1 MESYIFLI
9 IGLIAGAAI
18 GWLVASRRSGTLA
31 AGSDQGLVSAE
42 ALVAAQA
49 EVQTLRI
56 QLAST
61 EATANGLNAQLAQS
75 AAEKR
80 ERDERDREENK
91 LLQALAPVKVHLEQM
106 QLTVATLEKERTE
119 QFGSIQQQLKS
130 AIESDE
136 QLRKQ
141 TQALSQALT
150 SNNVRGVWGEAQ
162 LRKLVELA
170 GLIKHADFDEQATIS
185 TNAGAGRADM
195 VINLPGGKS
204 LAIDSKVPFSAYQEA
219 SAISELATG
228 EEAARRTR
236 LIGDHVKAVKAHI
249 DALGTKSYWSGL
261 DSSPDFVIAFIPS
274 ESLLSAALDADP
286 ALLEYAFKK
295 NVALASP
302 VSLFSV
308 LKTINF
314 IWRQNA
320 DESSVRNMIKLGK
333 ELYERVGKVAEH
345 ADKLG
350 RSITTTVKDYNQ
362 FVSSLEGRML
372 VTARKLNDLDEN
384 ALGTEEIQAPK
395 ELEVAPVQLTA
406 SELTSTPEIE
416 K

>member
-1 MESYIFLI
+1 MESFIFLG
-9 IGLIAGAAI
+9 IGLVVGALI
-18 GWLVASRRSGTLA
+18 GWLVASRKSGSTAVTDDSQELRVKLA
-31 AGSDQGLVSAE
+31 SAE
-42 ALVAAQA
+42 ATIA
-49 EVQTLRI
+49 
-56 QLAST
+56 
-61 EATANGLNAQLAQS
+61 GLNGQLAQN

-80 ERDERDREENK
+80 DRDERDREENK

-185 TNAGAGRADM
+185 TNSGAGRADM

-228 EEAARRTR
+228 EEAARRAR
-236 LIGDHVKAVKAHI
+236 LIAEHVKAVKAHI
-249 DALGTKSYWSGL
+249 DALGTKAYWSGL
-261 DSSPDFVIAFIPS
+261 DASPDFVIAFIPS

-350 RSITTTVKDYNQ
+350 RSITSTVKDYNQ

-384 ALGTEEIQAPK
+384 ALGTEEISAPK
-395 ELEVAPVQLTA
+395 ELEIAPVQLTA
-406 SELTSTPEIE
+406 SELAVTPEIE

>member
-1 MESYIFLI
+1 MESFIFLGV
-9 IGLIAGAAI
+9 GLAVGVLI
-18 GWLVASRRSGTLA
+18 GWLVASRKVVSQVA
-31 AGSDQGLVSAE
+31 SDDSND
-42 ALVAAQA
+42 
-49 EVQTLRI
+49 LRI
-56 QLAST
+56 QLAAAQ
-61 EATANGLNAQLAQS
+61 ATIVGLNGQLTQNAE
-75 AAEKR
+75 EKR
-80 ERDERDREENK
+80 GRDERDREENK

-106 QLTVATLEKERTE
+106 QLTVASLEKERTE
-119 QFGSIQQQLKS
+119 QFGSIQAQLKS

-185 TNAGAGRADM
+185 TNSGAGRADM

-236 LIGDHVKAVKAHI
+236 LIGEHVKAVKAHI

-261 DSSPDFVIAFIPS
+261 DASPDFVIAFIPS

-350 RSITTTVKDYNQ
+350 RSITSTVKDYNQ

-384 ALGTEEIQAPK
+384 ALGTEDIQAPK

-406 SELTSTPEIE
+406 SELTETPEIE

>member
-1 MESYIFLI
+1 MESFIFLG
-9 IGLIAGAAI
+9 IGLVVGALI
-18 GWLVASRRSGTLA
+18 GWLVAARKSGSVTVTDESQELRVKLA
-31 AGSDQGLVSAE
+31 SAE
-42 ALVAAQA
+42 A
-49 EVQTLRI
+49 TI
-56 QLAST
+56 S
-61 EATANGLNAQLAQS
+61 GLNGQLAQN

-80 ERDERDREENK
+80 DRDERDREENK

-106 QLTVATLEKERTE
+106 QQTVATLEKERTE

-228 EEAARRTR
+228 EEAARRAR
-236 LIGDHVKAVKAHI
+236 LIAEHVKAVKAHI
-249 DALGTKSYWSGL
+249 DALGTKAYWSGL
-261 DSSPDFVIAFIPS
+261 DASPDFVIAFIPS

-350 RSITTTVKDYNQ
+350 RSITSTVKDYNQ

-384 ALGTEEIQAPK
+384 ALGTEEIAAPK
-395 ELEVAPVQLTA
+395 ELEIAPVQLTA
-406 SELTSTPEIE
+406 SELAVAPEIE

>member
-1 MESYIFLI
+1 MESFIFLAA
-9 IGLIAGAAI
+9 GLLVGAVLGWLIAG
-18 GWLVASRRSGTLA
+18 RRNA
-31 AGSDQGLVSAE
+31 AGSAVGQGDAVIIAENQNLKVQLATAE
-42 ALVAAQA
+42 ATV
-49 EVQTLRI
+49 V
-56 QLAST
+56 
-61 EATANGLNAQLAQS
+61 GLNSQLTQNAI
-75 AAEKR
+75 EKR

-119 QFGSIQQQLKS
+119 QFGTIQQQLKS

-236 LIGDHVKAVKAHI
+236 LIAEHVKAVKAHI

-261 DSSPDFVIAFIPS
+261 DASPDFVIAFIPS

-350 RSITTTVKDYNQ
+350 RSITSTVKDYNQ

-384 ALGTEEIQAPK
+384 ALGTEDISAPK

-406 SELTSTPEIE
+406 SELTSTSEIE